1 MGIMKEKLEAVMSE
15 WDKDDEIQ
23 KTNKQK
29 EDEMQTK
36 TRKPMSPERLEKL
49 RAQASVAR
57 AIRAAKKEERLKAQK
72 NVGVGLSA
80 VLPAQYKKKEKMLA
94 HGEWRKKIDELSV
107 AQARALYEE
116 LKKLFGG

>member
-1 MGIMKEKLEAVMSE
+1 MGVMKEKLEAVMNE
-15 WDKDDEIQ
+15 WDKEDEMQ

-29 EDEMQTK
+29 ENEMQK
-36 TRKPMSPERLEKL
+36 TRKPMSPERLERL
-49 RAQASVAR
+49 REQAKSAR

-80 VLPAQYKKKEKMLA
+80 VLPAQYKKKELPWA
-94 HGEWRKKIDELSV
+94 KKIDELSV
-107 AQARALYEE
+107 AQARALYDE

>member
-1 MGIMKEKLEAVMSE
+1 MGVMKEKLEAVMNE
-15 WDKDDEIQ
+15 WDKEDEMQ

-29 EDEMQTK
+29 EDEMQK

-80 VLPAQYKKKEKMLA
+80 VLPAQYKKKESPWA
-94 HGEWRKKIDELSV
+94 KKIDELSV
-107 AQARALYEE
+107 AQARALYDE

>member
-1 MGIMKEKLEAVMSE
+1 MRVMKEKLQAVMSE
-15 WDKDDEIQ
+15 WDNEDAMQ

-49 RAQASVAR
+49 REQAKSAR
-57 AIRAAKKEERLKAQK
+57 AIKAAKKEQRLKAQN

-80 VLPAQYKKKEKMLA
+80 VLPAQYAKKESPWAKRQTEIINGM
-94 HGEWRKKIDELSV
+94 SV
-107 AQARALYEE
+107 MQARALYDE
-116 LKKLFGG
+116 LKNIFGG

>member
-15 WDKDDEIQ
+15 WDK
-23 KTNKQK
+23 
-29 EDEMQTK
+29 EDEMQKTNEQKGDEMQK

-49 RAQASVAR
+49 REQAKSAR
-57 AIRAAKKEERLKAQK
+57 AVRAAKKVERLKAQK

-107 AQARALYEE
+107 AQARALYDE